1 MGTIIMTFDL
11 RSHSKV
17 STAPTPESLTT
28 HSKGD
33 SPMTIIATGSA
44 ARMIR
49 QIIQATGVEEEERGK
64 GTRLRW

>member
-1 MGTIIMTFDL
+1 MGMGTIIMTFDL
-11 RSHSKV
+11 RSHSTV
-17 STAPTPESLTT
+17 STAPTPESHRRLTT

-49 QIIQATGVEEEERGK
+49 QIIQATAVRE
-64 GTRLRW
+64 